1 MVMKTMSNTQSL
13 IRDLTIF
20 VVAMLEVAAVVT
32 MVSNFGYFHIATIVT
47 YILTAL
53 GFYILYLTRKL

>member
-1 MVMKTMSNTQSL
+1 MVMKTMNKVDSF

-20 VVAMLEVAAVVT
+20 VVAMLEVAAVIT

-47 YILTAL
+47 YILTAI